1 MIVVSCSPESGEAD
15 AGGVTSGGAVR
26 RPGMSPKVMT
36 MNCLVRCEGVGRESV
51 GVPLARRDSKAEVV
65 EA

>member
-1 MIVVSCSPESGEAD
+1 MAVSCSPESGDAD

-26 RPGMSPKVMT
+26 RPGMSPSVMT
-36 MNCLVRCEGVGRESV
+36 TNCRARCEGVGRESV
-51 GVPLARRDSKAEVV
+51 GVPLARRDSKAAVV